1 MRRQPSLHRPL
12 HILLLLACLGI
23 VLAPADRC
31 AASGPPYPSV
41 AVVTDLHGPAHLRRG
56 AERRLLAVLDVL
68 QAGDQLQLDAAA
80 AAELAFTA
88 GSGSVLQ
95 LTRPGRFRVRDEDVL
110 ARDPA
115 ARVERRDLAAA
126 WRGLRIR
133 PGLVGRASIA
143 LRGLAATQVTLRAPL
158 GGQDGADLQ
167 RLEWD
172 RPYGHPAG
180 AWDYT
185 VRIIDDQGTLLFQA
199 RSQERSVALPAS
211 LEFERGRDYL
221 WTVQAQAQGRDGVY
235 GAAEFHR
242 VAADV
247 EAGLQALTQSVIAL
261 RRDPAQAES
270 TAEEVLLALALEQ
283 AGLHAAA
290 QRQWRALAPL
300 RPALARL
307 RLP

>member
-1 MRRQPSLHRPL
+1 MKWHHPL
-12 HILLLLACLGI
+12 HLVPFLICLALG
-23 VLAPADRC
+23 LGSGPSGRC
-31 AASGPPYPSV
+31 ATVLPTAAAV
-41 AVVTDLHGPAHLRRG
+41 AVVTNLDGPAQLHRG
-56 AERRLLAVLDVL
+56 AERHELAVLDVL
-68 QAGDQLQLDAAA
+68 LPGDELQLQTAA

-88 GSGSVLQ
+88 GTGSVLQ
-95 LTRPGRFRVRDEDVL
+95 LTGPGRFRVRNGDVL

-143 LRGLAATQVTLRAPL
+143 LRGLAATQVSLRAPL
-158 GGQDGADLQ
+158 GGQDGADLR

-185 VRIIDDQGTLLFQA
+185 VRIIDDQGTLLFVA
-199 RSQERSVALPAS
+199 RSQERSVALPDS
-211 LEFERGRDYL
+211 LDFERGRDYL
-221 WTVQAQAQGRDGVY
+221 WTVQAQAQDRSGVY

-247 EAGLQALTQSVIAL
+247 EAGMRALTQSVVAL

-283 AGLHAAA
+283 AGLRNAA

-300 RPALARL
+300 RPALAIDPR